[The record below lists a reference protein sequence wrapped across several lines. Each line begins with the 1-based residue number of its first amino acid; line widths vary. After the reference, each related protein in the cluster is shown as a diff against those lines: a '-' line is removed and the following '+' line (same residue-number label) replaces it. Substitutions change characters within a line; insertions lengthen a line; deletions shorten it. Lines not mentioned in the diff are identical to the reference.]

1 MLQFFCYTYK
11 RMDKKMI
18 NKFKEKFLNK
28 QFLIFGIIGG
38 INTVLSQLLYI
49 VFVKMNVVVSLSSL
63 LGDVITMIIS
73 YFANMQ
79 FTYHEKPSIKTAI
92 TFPLSY
98 VPGFII
104 NMLIVVLVAD
114 VFHAPKEYAKLVS
127 LPITIPL
134 NYICM
139 SFIVKKSSK

>member
-1 MLQFFCYTYK
+1 
-11 RMDKKMI
+11 MI
-18 NKFKEKFLNK
+18 TKIKNKFLNK
-28 QFLIFGIIGG
+28 QFLAFGIIGG
-38 INTVLSQLLYI
+38 INTILSQVLYV
-49 VFVKMNVVVSLSSL
+49 VFVKLNLAVSLSSL
-63 LGDVITMIIS
+63 LGDVLTMVIS
-73 YFANMQ
+73 YFANMKY
-79 FTYHEKPSIKTAI
+79 TYHEKPNLKSAI

-114 VFHAPKEYAKLVS
+114 VLHAPKEYAKLVS

-139 SFIVKKSSK
+139 SLIVKKTATKSVGGQADE

>member
-1 MLQFFCYTYK
+1 MF
-11 RMDKKMI
+11 DKI
-18 NKFKEKFLNK
+18 KEKFLNK
-28 QFLIFGIIGG
+28 QFLTFGIIGG
-38 INTVLSQLLYI
+38 INTILSQVLYI
-49 VFVKMNVVVSLSSL
+49 VFVKFNVVVSLSSL
-63 LGDVITMIIS
+63 LGDVLTMIIS
-73 YFANMQ
+73 YFANMKY
-79 FTYHEKPSIKTAI
+79 TYHEKPSWKSAI

-104 NMLIVVLVAD
+104 NMLLVVIVAN

-139 SFIVKKSSK
+139 SLIVKKTSKENPNVEI

>member
-1 MLQFFCYTYK
+1 MF
-11 RMDKKMI
+11 
-18 NKFKEKFLNK
+18 NKIKEKFLNK
-28 QFLIFGIIGG
+28 QFLTFGIIGG
-38 INTVLSQLLYI
+38 INTILSQVLYI
-49 VFVKMNVVVSLSSL
+49 VFVKFNIVVSLSSL
-63 LGDVITMIIS
+63 LGDVLTMIIS
-73 YFANMQ
+73 YFANMKY
-79 FTYHEKPSIKTAI
+79 TYHEKPSWKSAI

-104 NMLIVVLVAD
+104 NMLLVVLVAD

-139 SFIVKKSSK
+139 SLIVKKTSKKEDRGVLDE

>member
-1 MLQFFCYTYK
+1 MF
-11 RMDKKMI
+11 
-18 NKFKEKFLNK
+18 NKIKENFLNK
-28 QFLIFGIIGG
+28 QFLTFGIIGG
-38 INTVLSQLLYI
+38 INTVLSQVLYI
-49 VFVKMNVVVSLSSL
+49 VFVKLNVVVSLSSL
-63 LGDVITMIIS
+63 LGDVLTMVIS
-73 YFANMQ
+73 YFANMK
-79 FTYHEKPSIKTAI
+79 FTYNEKPSLKSAI

-139 SFIVKKSSK
+139 SLLVKKTSTKKI

>member
-1 MLQFFCYTYK
+1 MF
-11 RMDKKMI
+11 
-18 NKFKEKFLNK
+18 NKIKEKFLNK
-28 QFLIFGIIGG
+28 QFLTFGIIGG
-38 INTVLSQLLYI
+38 INTILSQVLYV
-49 VFVKMNVVVSLSSL
+49 VFVKLNVVVSLSSL
-63 LGDVITMIIS
+63 LGDVLTMAIS
-73 YFANMQ
+73 YFANMR
-79 FTYHEKPSIKTAI
+79 FTYHEKPSWKSAI

-139 SFIVKKSSK
+139 SLLVKKTSKKKDRGALNE

>member
-1 MLQFFCYTYK
+1 MF
-11 RMDKKMI
+11 
-18 NKFKEKFLNK
+18 NKIKEKFLNK
-28 QFLIFGIIGG
+28 QFLTFGIIGG
-38 INTVLSQLLYI
+38 INTILSQVLYI
-49 VFVKMNVVVSLSSL
+49 VFVKFNIVVSLSSL
-63 LGDVITMIIS
+63 LGDVLTMIIS
-73 YFANMQ
+73 YFANMKY
-79 FTYHEKPSIKTAI
+79 TYHEKPSWKSAI

-104 NMLIVVLVAD
+104 NMLLVVLVAD

-139 SFIVKKSSK
+139 SLIVKKTSKEKPSVEI

>member
-1 MLQFFCYTYK
+1 MF
-11 RMDKKMI
+11 KKI
-18 NKFKEKFLNK
+18 KEKFLNK
-28 QFLIFGIIGG
+28 QFLTFGIIGG
-38 INTVLSQLLYI
+38 INTILSQVLYI
-49 VFVKMNVVVSLSSL
+49 VFVKFNIVVSISSL
-63 LGDVITMIIS
+63 LGDVLTMIIS
-73 YFANMQ
+73 YFANMK
-79 FTYHEKPSIKTAI
+79 FTYHEKPSLKSAI

-134 NYICM
+134 NYVCM
-139 SFIVKKSSK
+139 SLIVKKTSKKNK

>member
-1 MLQFFCYTYK
+1 MF
-11 RMDKKMI
+11 
-18 NKFKEKFLNK
+18 NKIKEKFLNK
-28 QFLIFGIIGG
+28 QFLTFGIIGG
-38 INTVLSQLLYI
+38 INTILSQVLYI
-49 VFVKMNVVVSLSSL
+49 VFVKFNIVVSLSSL
-63 LGDVITMIIS
+63 LGDVLTMIIS
-73 YFANMQ
+73 YFANMKY
-79 FTYHEKPSIKTAI
+79 TYHEKPSWKSAI

-104 NMLIVVLVAD
+104 NMLLVVLVAD

-139 SFIVKKSSK
+139 SLIVKKTSKKGR

>member
-1 MLQFFCYTYK
+1 MF
-11 RMDKKMI
+11 
-18 NKFKEKFLNK
+18 NKIKEKFLNK
-28 QFLIFGIIGG
+28 QFLTFGIIGG
-38 INTVLSQLLYI
+38 INTILSQVLYI
-49 VFVKMNVVVSLSSL
+49 VFVKFNVVVSLSSL
-63 LGDVITMIIS
+63 LGDVLTMIIS
-73 YFANMQ
+73 YFANMKY
-79 FTYHEKPSIKTAI
+79 TYHEKPSWKSAI

-104 NMLIVVLVAD
+104 NMLLVVIVAN

-139 SFIVKKSSK
+139 SLIVKKTSKENPNVEI